1 MVGLREASGAWC
13 ACEKC
18 GSNMFLLLPGVPA
31 SGALSSAAICPTQ
44 HRAHSRQSQ
53 GLQGQAASHL
63 SRPSKPGVASCP
75 TSWPGYGFL
84 FSCPVVISAVRTINQ
99 RPSPTN
105 DRHSVFYSG
114 AASSL
119 CPTPWCPSQSLLRC
133 CLLQEAQQGLEYTA
147 GRLLLHCVL

>member
-114 AASSL
+114 TAEGWLLLSVQLPGAHLSLFSDAASYRK
-119 CPTPWCPSQSLLRC
+119 PSR
-133 CLLQEAQQGLEYTA
+133 
-147 GRLLLHCVL
+147 V